1 MATLKHLTNKDFD
14 LNIQNAGTPVLVDF
28 YADWC
33 GPCKALAP
41 TLEAVAEEQ
50 AGNLA
55 VVKVDIDDSPELA
68 TRFNIQSIPT
78 LIVFDGGE
86 AKKTLKGLLPKRAL
100 LDEITPFLS
109 KSAIATS

>member
-14 LNIQNAGTPVLVDF
+14 LTIKNAGTPVLVDF

-41 TLEAVAEEQ
+41 TLESVAEEQ
-50 AGNLA
+50 ADNLA
-55 VVKVDIDDSPELA
+55 VMKVDIDENPELA

-100 LDEITPFLS
+100 LDELAPFLE
-109 KSAIATS
+109 KAEAVIR